1 MSARLSGSW
10 VSDHAGRRAP
20 AAVCLALLAMLGAG
34 CASLTAVD
42 QREAFGS
49 PPAAVELRDVPYF
62 PQDDLQC
69 GPAALAE
76 VLSWTGQATTPDELR
91 PSLFIPAREG
101 TLQTELIAQTRQRD
115 RVPTV
120 MEPSFDALLAELHAG
135 NPVLVFQNL
144 GLGWWPIWH
153 YAVVVGY
160 DPGQQEFILRSGTEK
175 RVLTS
180 LDLFRRTWDR
190 ADRWAMVVT
199 RPDRPAATSTATG
212 WLRGAV
218 ELEET
223 GRVEAAAEAYRAG
236 RAQWPEEA
244 GFHLGLVNL
253 HYAEGDLEAAAL
265 AAEQGIAAHTA
276 RKGVLY
282 NNLALIRAEQRR
294 WRDAEQAA
302 LAAVAEGG
310 RFAEAYERTLQRV
323 RCRDDETCL
332 RQAD

>member
-1 MSARLSGSW
+1 MSATLPGSGLSRS
-10 VSDHAGRRAP
+10 AGRRAL
-20 AAVCLALLAMLGAG
+20 AAGVLALLTVLGTG

-42 QREAFGS
+42 QQQVFSS
-49 PPAAVELRDVPYF
+49 PPKAVELRDVPYF

-76 VLSWTGQATTPDELR
+76 VLSWTGRAATPDELR
-91 PSLFIPAREG
+91 PALFIPAREG
-101 TLQTELIAQTRQRD
+101 TLQTELVAQTRQHD

-120 MEPSFDALLAELHAG
+120 IEPSFDALLTELHAG

-144 GLGWWPIWH
+144 GLRWWPVWH

-160 DPGQQEFILRSGTEK
+160 DPDQQAFILRSGADK
-175 RVLTS
+175 RLLTP

-218 ELEET
+218 ELEQT
-223 GRVEAAAEAYRAG
+223 GRVEAAADAYRAG
-236 RAQWPEEA
+236 RAQWPEET
-244 GFHLGLVNL
+244 GFHLGLVNR
-253 HYAEGDLEAAAL
+253 HYADGDLAAAAQ
-265 AAEQGIAAHTA
+265 AAEQGIAANTA

-282 NNLALIRAEQRR
+282 NNLALIRADQQR

-310 RFAEAYERTLQRV
+310 RFAEAYERTLRRV
-323 RCRDDETCL
+323 RCRGDATCL
-332 RQAD
+332 RQIE